1 MFLIVIVVEV
11 VVLSYTISDVVLLF
25 GESFFQFVV
34 LKEELIGT
42 KPHSDSLLYQ
52 GIIMMR

>member
-11 VVLSYTISDVVLLF
+11 VVLSYTISDVVLL
-25 GESFFQFVV
+25 QFVV